1 MLKIELDEIMENL
14 DPDFRRIN
22 LLNQGKG
29 AGSWLT
35 TVPSKPLGFI
45 FNKQEFRDS
54 ICLRY
59 GWRIPN
65 TPSLCA
71 CGEKNSIDHSLSCK
85 KGGYIHMIHNNIRNL
100 DAEFMKEVCKDV
112 KIKPGFIPIDNSNT
126 INGNTADQVFVSF
139 LPNHLL

>member
-14 DPDFRRIN
+14 DLDFKRII

-45 FNKQEFRDS
+45 FNEQEFRDS

-59 GWRIPN
+59 RWRIPN
-65 TPSLCA
+65 TPSFCA

-85 KGGYIHMIHNNIRNL
+85 KGGYIHMIHDNIRNL
-100 DAEFMKEVCKDV
+100 DTEFMKEVCKDV
-112 KIKPGFIPIDNSNT
+112 KIKPGFIPIDNSNA
-126 INGNTADQVFVSF
+126 INGNTADQIFVAF